1 MRTRHRVLLVL
12 LVLCAF
18 VVLAVGVAVVLL
30 SRFAHVPAPVPAGW
44 SAPASLP
51 TSTPLPTT
59 RSAFD
64 SDRTG
69 SFEIFTESTD
79 GRAPA
84 QLTRDDRYDSW
95 SPRISPDRRTILFYR
110 APVGT
115 HDRDQSVVS
124 LWAVSAAG
132 TGLVELRPAGLD
144 GWVLQGHAEWSPD
157 GASLV
162 MFGGSRINP
171 QIQVTDR
178 LGQHPRSVTSRGG
191 SNLDP
196 SFTPDGKQILFVGCP
211 HAVCTAQDYEIYR
224 VASSG
229 GAVQRLTTDELRDQ
243 DPAMSP
249 DGSHLAWLTDF
260 GGPGVGVWDVRIGD
274 AQGRDP
280 RRLFGDGGVTS
291 RPEFSADS
299 RSIFVHRVPPG
310 GTKFDIYRIGVD
322 GSGVTVVTAG
332 QPGNN
337 EYPSP

>member
-12 LVLCAF
+12 LALCAF
-18 VVLAVGVAVVLL
+18 VVLAVGVAVVML

-59 RSAFD
+59 RFAFD

-95 SPRISPDRRTILFYR
+95 
-110 APVGT
+110 
-115 HDRDQSVVS
+115 
-124 LWAVSAAG
+124 
-132 TGLVELRPAGLD
+132 
-144 GWVLQGHAEWSPD
+144 
-157 GASLV
+157 
-162 MFGGSRINP
+162 
-171 QIQVTDR
+171 
-178 LGQHPRSVTSRGG
+178 
-191 SNLDP
+191 
-196 SFTPDGKQILFVGCP
+196 
-211 HAVCTAQDYEIYR
+211 
-224 VASSG
+224 
-229 GAVQRLTTDELRDQ
+229 
-243 DPAMSP
+243 SP